1 MKRLI
6 HACLIIL
13 ALASIGLAQP
23 QKTAQNEARE
33 LWLVRA
39 QNLTSDLL
47 KDGADLSNM
56 QRAVLWGKLAQHWWR
71 EDPKRARTW
80 ILNAIEVV
88 EPVPN
93 KESPEERQIR
103 IGTAQALL
111 AIVTPLDEKLSNRL
125 LTVLSPDKSVE
136 YDGGGTAFALIDAA
150 IRILEDDPKRAAE
163 LGAQALRT
171 GRPTNLDP
179 LLYGLRA
186 RDPKLADS
194 LFVQALALAKQDR
207 GGMFTNIL
215 TYIAF
220 PEQRGRSGNLPVPPD
235 SLRIQLL
242 QILMSLV
249 TDRPA
254 SGENSNCGAVTW
266 LAPLF
271 GEFERLLPQQ
281 WPILRQAINTCQSAS
296 PEIQQRLKYNS
307 SPQLDTVESLLRA
320 AEEAKD
326 LEVRTSYKYRAADLA
341 YENKEYELALKILD
355 DLSTEERELMA
366 ESWRSA
372 RGGWAADGAV
382 EHYKN
387 GRFREM
393 NLMLDAVPSDLQPLA
408 KAEFIQR
415 LPEQTG
421 SETGP
426 ITQILNDAI
435 TGLRRSSTPAEEK
448 YNWYFPLIHATVKYQ
463 PAEANAVLKDA
474 IASLN
479 QVKDGRPLDQPDYF
493 FGYMGP
499 PLLELDEFVVKDALA
514 SLTLVQTRTQL
525 RLSLLAATM
534 QRLKSIS
541 RN

>member
-13 ALASIGLAQP
+13 ALVPIGLAQTP
-23 QKTAQNEARE
+23 KTARNEARE

-39 QNLTSDLL
+39 QSLTTDLL
-47 KDGADLSNM
+47 KDGADLSDM
-56 QRAVLWGKLAQHWWR
+56 QRAVLWGKLAQRWWR

-80 ILNAIEVV
+80 IVNAIEVV
-88 EPVPN
+88 EPIPN

-103 IGTAQALL
+103 IGTAQVLL

-125 LTVLSPDKSVE
+125 LTVLTPDKSAE
-136 YDGGGTAFALIDAA
+136 YEGGGTAFALIDAA
-150 IRILEDDPKRAAE
+150 TRILEDDPKRAAE

-242 QILMSLV
+242 QLLMTLV

-254 SGENSNCGAVTW
+254 NGENSNCGAVAW

-281 WPILRQAINTCQSAS
+281 WPVLRQAINTCQSVS

-320 AEEAKD
+320 AEEAKEM
-326 LEVRTSYKYRAADLA
+326 EVRTSYKYRAADWA
-341 YENKEYELALKILD
+341 YENKDYERALKILD
-355 DLSTEERELMA
+355 DLSTEEREFMA

-372 RGGWAADGAV
+372 RWDWAADGAV

-393 NLMLDAVPSDLQPLA
+393 NLILDAVPLELQPLA
-408 KAEFIQR
+408 KAAFIHR

-426 ITQILNDAI
+426 IIQILNDAI
-435 TGLRRSSTPAEEK
+435 TGLRRSSTPTEEK
-448 YNWYFPLIHATVKYQ
+448 YNWYFPLIHSTVKYQ

-514 SLTLVQTRTQL
+514 SLTLVQTRAQL

-534 QRLKSIS
+534 QRLKTIS

>member
-1 MKRLI
+1 MKWLI
-6 HACLIIL
+6 HASLIIL